1 MYQHEMF
8 LRLPMLAAA
17 AAAGVRV
24 TAATAAAAAAAA
36 AAARLFALHALDF
49 LRCCASRGVARRAQL
64 VQHPLVLRVGQLVAV
79 DARLARALEDLDHV
93 GLVGLLGLGLGL

>member
-1 MYQHEMF
+1 
-8 LRLPMLAAA
+8 MLAAAA

-36 AAARLFALHALDF
+36 ARLFALHALDL

-79 DARLARALEDLDHV
+79 DAGLARALEDLDHV
-93 GLVGLLGLGLGL
+93 GLVGLLGLGLGLRLGLGLGLGLG